1 MQRFIKVN
9 SLLLLL
15 GVFLFSC
22 DTTNSPVTDLSQ
34 NTKELANNFTIENQY
49 PYELNYVSTI
59 GARVKVED
67 GIFDQVN
74 ETTTFKFTVLNTIPT
89 GIGNRTLKSF
99 SLKLPSCY
107 DAPVYTPDLGSES
120 SIENSILKWNVN
132 FSAAPSV
139 GENPQEFTITY
150 PGNIPLGEILASAER
165 DGSSGHIYS
174 GMIAGPVCP
183 TVLPELTF
191 SGSVYIDANEDD
203 IKQPEEYGLEN
214 IEVRLYSFNGEDETF
229 TFIDSVI
236 TEEDGEF
243 SLTVNSSGG
252 DFRIKVPANKV
263 DNTYYQA
270 IPVTFLDFTD
280 VTEDVEDIHFA
291 YVLNTEQII
300 ADLLSGDI
308 QKNTRSTQYW
318 AFQLQHAGINRAQ
331 VHRNP
336 NVDYT
341 RDQMNELLTLIENTL
356 PNVPEPF
363 KFGPNKIQDAL
374 RILRGQKYGDSEV
387 SELMKE
393 LLTAELNVMSN
404 KGAFTIEGDEIILN
418 DPFNRAILIFGEA
431 IACNALGTCP
441 VAKNAFKSLAS
452 VNGTYAPGVL
462 SHATISSGTQTL
474 SAFNGTGGIGSK

>member
-22 DTTNSPVTDLSQ
+22 DTTSVSKDDNSLAHISNPSNSVLSAQNQSVTFFDTNIELDGAPV
-34 NTKELANNFTIENQY
+34 
-49 PYELNYVSTI
+49 VSN
-59 GARVKVED
+59 G
-67 GIFDQVN
+67 
-74 ETTTFKFTVLNTIPT
+74 TTTFKYIVTNNGNTTPSPNFFTLEWANCVSNLTEYFPNLSDDKVLITENEETVKIKWDQAIPRANPQGEANPRSFSITFEGEDVPLGTVTTSLTIP
-89 GIGNRTLKSF
+89 GPGGETL
-99 SLKLPSCY
+99 
-107 DAPVYTPDLGSES
+107 
-120 SIENSILKWNVN
+120 
-132 FSAAPSV
+132 
-139 GENPQEFTITY
+139 
-150 PGNIPLGEILASAER
+150 
-165 DGSSGHIYS
+165 DGL
-174 GMIAGPVCP
+174 IAGPVCP

-191 SGSVYIDANEDD
+191 SGSIYIDANEDN

-214 IEVRLYSFNGEDETF
+214 IEVRLYSLNGGDE

>member
-1 MQRFIKVN
+1 M
-9 SLLLLL
+9 LLL

-22 DTTNSPVTDLSQ
+22 DTTSTSTVEKSATNIGNSANSVNVVQNQTTTINEAEIKFLGEIIGELDGTTITTFEYSVENKKATPGPVPNNFTLQWLECVGQPIAAFPELHDLSQ
-34 NTKELANNFTIENQY
+34 IDDVFKIQWSQAIPAPPSNENPRFY
-49 PYELNYVSTI
+49 SITFLGNVPVGTVTTSLI
-59 GARVKVED
+59 RPG
-67 GIFDQVN
+67 
-74 ETTTFKFTVLNTIPT
+74 TTTST
-89 GIGNRTLKSF
+89 GS
-99 SLKLPSCY
+99 
-107 DAPVYTPDLGSES
+107 
-120 SIENSILKWNVN
+120 
-132 FSAAPSV
+132 
-139 GENPQEFTITY
+139 
-150 PGNIPLGEILASAER
+150 
-165 DGSSGHIYS
+165 
-174 GMIAGPVCP
+174 IAGPVCP

-191 SGSVYIDANEDD
+191 SGSIYIDANEDN

-214 IEVRLYSFNGEDETF
+214 IEVRLYSLNGGDE

-270 IPVTFLDFTD
+270 IPVTFLDFTN

-300 ADLLSGDI
+300 ADLLSGEI

-331 VHRNP
+331 VLRNP

-387 SELMKE
+387 SELMKQ

-404 KGAFTIEGDEIILN
+404 KGAFTIDGDEIILN

-441 VAKNAFKSLAS
+441 VNGPLKSLAT

-462 SHATISSGTQTL
+462 SFATVSSGTQTL
-474 SAFNGTGGIGSK
+474 SAFNGTGGIGSR